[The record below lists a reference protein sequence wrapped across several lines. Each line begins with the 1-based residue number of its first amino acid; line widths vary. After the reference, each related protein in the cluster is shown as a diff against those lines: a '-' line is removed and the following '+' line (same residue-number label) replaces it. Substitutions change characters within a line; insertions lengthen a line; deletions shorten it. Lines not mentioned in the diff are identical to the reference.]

1 MSGYAAPR
9 SATGVR
15 TSRRL
20 SPDGYPLW
28 LVVADL
34 DDGAELRW
42 DAGHGDDGIYVASGE
57 LEVDGR
63 RCPPGG
69 AVIVESGVA
78 ATARAAGPT
87 RVVHCGARDA
97 APPADG
103 LYGPPAAGGHS
114 VHVLGEG
121 GWFRSGDRE
130 RVEARWYADSTCP
143 TCRIALFRVVRP
155 EGGVKDRSHTHTQ
168 DELIYVLD
176 GSIVTGG
183 AEHGPGSCVAI
194 RGRHAVLAHERPGR
208 LRHPQLPAR
217 RVGPGLPRRRTDRA
231 RGRAGPRRH
240 RGRRLPVARVLIS
253 ADSHV
258 VEPPD
263 LWTERLPSRLRD
275 AAPRAVQD
283 PVNHHWYLTGAD
295 GTRGVDLTLSRTAGM
310 APKAVDEIL
319 AADPTADV
327 GARAGATRW
336 RASPTCGATTPSPTS
351 CTRPRG

>member
-1 MSGYAAPR
+1 MSGYEAPR
-9 SATGVR
+9 SVTGVR

-20 SPDGYPLW
+20 SPDGYSLW

-42 DAGHGDDGIYVASGE
+42 DADHGDDGVYVASGA
-57 LEVDGR
+57 LEIDGR

-97 APPADG
+97 APPAAG

-155 EGGVKDRSHTHTQ
+155 EGGIKDRSHTHTQ

-194 RGRHAVLAHERPGR
+194 VAGTRYSLTSGPDGFAILNY
-208 LRHPQLPAR
+208 R
-217 RVGPGLPRRRTDRA
+217 RDVSVQGYRDGEPTELEGALA
-231 RGRAGPRRH
+231 RGG
-240 RGRRLPVARVLIS
+240 
-253 ADSHV
+253 
-258 VEPPD
+258 
-263 LWTERLPSRLRD
+263 T
-275 AAPRAVQD
+275 AVGD
-283 PVNHHWYLTGAD
+283 F
-295 GTRGVDLTLSRTAGM
+295 R
-310 APKAVDEIL
+310 
-319 AADPTADV
+319 
-327 GARAGATRW
+327 
-336 RASPTCGATTPSPTS
+336 
-351 CTRPRG
+351 